1 MNPYF
6 KNISRIEF
14 VVTLACTGRRTH
26 CSEGD
31 HVLKSEHI
39 DGIAAARMIGRLCC
53 VYPIASLMT
62 FGVRKSLQPAY
73 S

>member
-39 DGIAAARMIGRLCC
+39 DGIAAARMIGRD
-53 VYPIASLMT
+53 
-62 FGVRKSLQPAY
+62 RKSVG
-73 S
+73 